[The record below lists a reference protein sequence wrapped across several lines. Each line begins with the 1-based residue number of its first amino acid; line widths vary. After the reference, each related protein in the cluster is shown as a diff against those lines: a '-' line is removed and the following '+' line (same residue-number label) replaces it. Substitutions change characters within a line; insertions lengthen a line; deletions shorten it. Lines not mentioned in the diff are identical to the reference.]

1 MIRNAGRLLLAI
13 AFGCGTTLSAAAV
26 PVDRLLDE
34 LQDVQQRHK
43 VPFMTVVVLQRDAP
57 PVVYAG
63 HADGSRA
70 SPETPF
76 RWGSITKTV
85 TALALIEA
93 ARQQDIALA
102 TPVPAL
108 LPALPYVNP
117 WAPARPLRLH
127 HLLELS
133 AGMPDLRGVEFAD
146 NRPLPLA
153 TALARGA
160 ERRRLLWPPGLQH
173 SYSNVPPGISAA
185 VIEQLTDD
193 DFEHAVRTLVL
204 EPLGMADASF
214 GPMPGLPG
222 GFRAD
227 GRREIPYWHMTFR
240 AFGAL
245 NASPAA
251 MTRLMTALL
260 GNGRIADRQ
269 ALPAATIARAYRVE
283 STLAARAG
291 LELGY
296 GAGLYGWVRH
306 GHVFHGHGGDADGY
320 RSRMGL
326 LRDAGRGYLVGIN
339 VDDPAVLGKLVE
351 RIEAALIADLP
362 TPEPAPAVDVSA
374 AELDALTG
382 TYYPSATRFAIER
395 WLSGQARPARVERGQ
410 KTLIFLR
417 GERRELLIPLDGG
430 GFRRPGD
437 PQASVVFAVDD
448 GVRYLLGALGNY
460 VAVDGPCPD
469 FLRTCAEDWPTAD
482 GFGKV
487 QPR

>member
-1 MIRNAGRLLLAI
+1 MIRNAGHLLLAI
-13 AFGCGTTLSAAAV
+13 AFGFGTALSAAAV
-26 PVDRLLDE
+26 PVDRLLSE
-34 LQDVQQRHK
+34 LQDVQRRHQI
-43 VPFMTVVVLQRDAP
+43 PFMTVVVVQPDRP
-57 PVVYAG
+57 PMVHAG

-70 SPETPF
+70 SPDTPF

-93 ARQQDIALA
+93 ARQQGVALE

-133 AGMPDLRGVEFAD
+133 AGMADLSSAEFAD

-160 ERRRLLWPPGLQH
+160 EGRRLLWPPGVQH

-185 VIEQLTDD
+185 VIEQLADD

-214 GPMPGLPG
+214 GPVPGLPG

-227 GRREIPYWHMTFR
+227 GRTEIPYWHMTFR

-251 MTRLMTALL
+251 MTKLMTALL
-260 GNGRIADRQ
+260 GNGRLAGRQ
-269 ALPAATIARAYRVE
+269 VLPAATVARAYRAE
-283 STLAARAG
+283 TTLAARAG
-291 LELGY
+291 LDLGY
-296 GAGLYGWVRH
+296 GAGLYGWVRD
-306 GHVFHGHGGDADGY
+306 GHLFHGHGGDADGY

-339 VDDPAVLGKLVE
+339 VDDPATLRALVR

-362 TPEPAPAVDVSA
+362 APEPPPAADLSA
-374 AELDALTG
+374 DELDAFTG
-382 TYYPSATRFAIER
+382 TYYPSASRFAIER
-395 WLSGQARPARVERGQ
+395 WQRGQARPARIERGRG
-410 KTLIFLR
+410 TLTFLR
-417 GERRELLIPLDGG
+417 GKRRELLIPLNGG
-430 GFRRPGD
+430 AFRRPGD
-437 PQASVVFAVDD
+437 PEASVVFAVED

-460 VAVDGPCPD
+460 VAVDGRCPE
-469 FLRTCAEDWPTAD
+469 FLSVCAGDWPTAD

-487 QPR
+487 DER